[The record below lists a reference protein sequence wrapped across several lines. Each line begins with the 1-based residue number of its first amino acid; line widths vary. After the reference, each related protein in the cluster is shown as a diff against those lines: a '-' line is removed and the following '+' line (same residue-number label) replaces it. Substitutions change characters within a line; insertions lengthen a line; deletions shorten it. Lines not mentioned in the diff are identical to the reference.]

1 MSLFDLRPVMQWLLR
16 KVKEL
21 NLVTTYKKE
30 TQGIQLTEAD
40 DIISEE
46 NIS

>member
-1 MSLFDLRPVMQWLLR
+1 MAFEKSD
-16 KVKEL
+16 KEL

-30 TQGIQLTEAD
+30 TQRIQLTEAD